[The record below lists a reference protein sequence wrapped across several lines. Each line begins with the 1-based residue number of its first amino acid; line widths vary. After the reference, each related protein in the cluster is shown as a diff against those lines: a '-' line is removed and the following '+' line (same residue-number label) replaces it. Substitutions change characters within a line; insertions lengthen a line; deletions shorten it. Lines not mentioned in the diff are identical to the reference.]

1 MARALISKDKAKQ
14 ISVLARE
21 RVINFTFTPFLPR
34 SMASSL
40 FLSWWESYMAHF
52 NNENDL
58 IEALQGCYPGFLM
71 HQLLGILTFFLYAA
85 CFGL

>member
-1 MARALISKDKAKQ
+1 
-14 ISVLARE
+14 
-21 RVINFTFTPFLPR
+21 
-34 SMASSL
+34 
-40 FLSWWESYMAHF
+40 MAHF

-71 HQLLGILTFFLYAA
+71 HQLLGIPTFFVYAA